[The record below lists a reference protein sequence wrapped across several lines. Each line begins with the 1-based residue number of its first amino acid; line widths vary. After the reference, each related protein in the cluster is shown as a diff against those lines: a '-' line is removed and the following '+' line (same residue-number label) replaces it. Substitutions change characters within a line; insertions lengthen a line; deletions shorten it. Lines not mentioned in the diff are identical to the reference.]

1 MISLPIQ
8 KCVCGH
14 DMLERDGAAKHAH
27 VQDGHRFFTQHCQ
40 DCLHGGKKCDRPAA
54 AAPRVT
60 LVGSKG
66 DHDQEGHKD
75 DEKHDLACRYCPE
88 TFQDRTQLMRH
99 TKAVK
104 HAFPVD
110 RLKEVLTGPRKTQAE
125 IAKELGLPQST
136 VSRWISILKAQGP
149 EGDHEEPQEP
159 GSRTPKSGGVNPGP
173 REEVKTRVDQ
183 LETENVQLKEALKE
197 SEEKIRTL
205 TDTLAARAVSRTD
218 GILRSRIE
226 VTFYDGYYDHQRRLI
241 TESIKEEVY
250 HAAKGRSIVMESKVL
265 DGDTRRIIIEI
276 SGGEQL

>member
-14 DMLERDGAAKHAH
+14 DMLERDGAAKHAY

-40 DCLHGGKKCDRPAA
+40 DCLHGGKKCDRPVA
-54 AAPRVT
+54 AAPQVT
-60 LVGSKG
+60 LVGA
-66 DHDQEGHKD
+66 QEGHKD
-75 DEKHDLACRYCPE
+75 DEKHDLACRYCSE

-99 TKAVK
+99 TKAAK

-110 RLKEVLTGPRKTQAE
+110 RLEKILAGPRKTQAE

-136 VSRWISILKAQGP
+136 VSRWISMLKAQGP

-159 GSRTPKSGGVNPGP
+159 GSRTPKPGGVNPGP

-183 LETENVQLKEALKE
+183 LEAENVQLKEALE
-197 SEEKIRTL
+197 GSREKIRTL
-205 TDTLAARAVSRTD
+205 TDTLAAKAVTQAD

-226 VTFYDGYYDHQRRLI
+226 VIFYDGYYDHQRRLI

-250 HAAKGRSIVMESKVL
+250 HAAKGRSIVMESRAL
-265 DGDTRRIIIEI
+265 DGDARRIIIEI